1 MVLAVSIVGL
11 GGTASDV
18 SEGPTSSPTG
28 RDPHRPTEAR
38 ECWLEKCAIKG
49 YGFLIIVKLSTAQR
63 KTAWSSNH
71 DLRVHFIPELLERIL
86 MTEFCC

>member
-18 SEGPTSSPTG
+18 SEGLTSSPTG

-38 ECWLEKCAIKG
+38 GMLVGKTCD
-49 YGFLIIVKLSTAQR
+49 QR
-63 KTAWSSNH
+63 
-71 DLRVHFIPELLERIL
+71 LRLFDA
-86 MTEFCC
+86 F